1 MKDTMILLFQLLAV
15 IARLL
20 QPGGGR
26 TIVAENLLLKQ
37 QLLLHSRSR
46 SRAPN
51 LSSLDRVL
59 LGCWTLFL
67 NSRRITRV
75 GIIVQA
81 GRLLKFHDARK
92 KRKYRLLYSSGKKG
106 KPGPRG
112 PSREVIDAIVAMKE
126 RNPQFGCPRIAQQM
140 NLAFGLDLDK
150 DVVRRI
156 LAIHYRPEQGT
167 TGPSWLAT
175 LGHTKDS
182 RWRLDLFRCESI
194 GPASRLLKSHWVLVV
209 MDQFTRRII
218 GFGIHQGDVDGPV
231 LCRMFNVAISKQNLP
246 GYLSSDNDSLF
257 LYHRW
262 QANLRI
268 LEIDEVKSVPYTV
281 LSS

>member
-1 MKDTMILLFQLLAV
+1 MKDVMILLFHLLAV

-20 QPGGGR
+20 RPGGGR

-51 LSSLDRVL
+51 LSTLDRVL
-59 LGCWTLFL
+59 LGFWTLFL
-67 NSRRITRV
+67 NPRRITRV

-81 GRLLKFHDARK
+81 GTLLKFHDALK
-92 KRKYRLLYSSGKKG
+92 KRKYRLLYYSGKKG
-106 KPGPRG
+106 KPGPKG

-126 RNPQFGCPRIAQQM
+126 RNPRFGCPRIAQQM

-167 TGPSWLAT
+167 TGPSWLTT

-182 RWRLDLFRCESI
+182 LWSLDLFRCESI
-194 GPASRLLKSHWVLVV
+194 LLKSHWVLVV

-218 GFGIHQGDVDGPV
+218 GFGIHQGDIDGPV
-231 LCRMFNVAISKQNLP
+231 L
-246 GYLSSDNDSLF
+246 SS
-257 LYHRW
+257 
-262 QANLRI
+262 
-268 LEIDEVKSVPYTV
+268 
-281 LSS
+281 